1 MPQYHDTGGL
11 MSGRCV
17 VITGATGGLGQAI
30 VEAFEQA
37 GDTVAAVA
45 RSSPEFAADLTE
57 PEEAAD
63 LVSQVMEK
71 HGRIDV
77 LVHAMGGFAADG
89 PVQKTKDDTWR
100 RMMSMNV
107 DAALYICRAVVPL
120 MMEARRGR
128 IVAVGSRA
136 GVQPGP
142 GMAAYSAS
150 KAALNALIQSI
161 AAEVAECGI
170 TANVVLPSTIDT
182 EANRKWGTPE
192 QISTWVQ
199 PKSIADVILW
209 LASDAAGDI
218 NGALVPVYGRA

>member
-1 MPQYHDTGGL
+1 

-17 VITGATGGLGQAI
+17 VITGATGGLGHAI

-37 GDTVAAVA
+37 GDTVAAFA
-45 RSSPEFAADLTE
+45 RSSPEFSADLTK
-57 PEEAAD
+57 PEEAAG
-63 LVSQVMEK
+63 LVSRVLEK
-71 HGRIDV
+71 HGQIDV

-89 PVQKTKDDTWR
+89 PVQTTKDDTWR

-107 DAALYICRAVVPL
+107 DAALYICRAVVPP
-120 MMEARRGR
+120 MIEARRGR

-150 KAALNALIQSI
+150 KAALNSLIQSI
-161 AAEVAECGI
+161 AAEVTEYGI

-192 QISTWVQ
+192 QIATWVQ
-199 PKSIADVILW
+199 PKSIAEVILW
-209 LASDAAGDI
+209 LASDGAGDV